1 MPLQGE
7 PAQVLIVCTGNV
19 CRSPFIERV
28 LAASLPPGS
37 GVVVSSAGTGAL
49 VGRPMEPL
57 AAAQTQRYAGS
68 PAGFAARQLVPGLV
82 ASADLVLTATRR
94 HRGEVATLHPRALS
108 YAFTLVDF
116 ADLVADLDPED
127 LAAGA
132 GMAPGASAF
141 ASRASAFAP
150 NAVPAVADA
159 GAHGASHPGEGAAEG
174 ARPRIQALV
183 RAAAARRGLN
193 PPRDA
198 ADVDIVDP
206 FRGDEAMFDAM
217 AQQVMGALPVV
228 ARALAG

>member
-82 ASADLVLTATRR
+82 ASADLVLTATRK
-94 HRGEVATLHPRALS
+94 HRGEVAAMHPRALS

-116 ADLVADLDPED
+116 AELVADLTPED
-127 LAAGA
+127 LVSG
-132 GMAPGASAF
+132 GVSSFG
-141 ASRASAFAP
+141 ASAFAP
-150 NAVPAVADA
+150 NAVARPSPSPHGDPAAD
-159 GAHGASHPGEGAAEG
+159 G

-183 RAAAARRGLN
+183 RAVAARRGLN
-193 PPRDA
+193 PPRGA
-198 ADVDIVDP
+198 SEVDIVDP
-206 FRGDEAMFDAM
+206 FRGDETMFETM
-217 AQQVMGALPVV
+217 ARQVMGALPVV